1 MATAKKLQISETD
14 GRRNKELTRKKVDK
28 HLKKECREL
37 TADIPTSAE
46 LLMIPRLSRNHR
58 THAPVTAIAP
68 CSHRNV

>member
-1 MATAKKLQISETD
+1 MKQMVEEIRSRL
-14 GRRNKELTRKKVDK
+14 GKKVDK

-37 TADIPTSAE
+37 IADIPTSAE